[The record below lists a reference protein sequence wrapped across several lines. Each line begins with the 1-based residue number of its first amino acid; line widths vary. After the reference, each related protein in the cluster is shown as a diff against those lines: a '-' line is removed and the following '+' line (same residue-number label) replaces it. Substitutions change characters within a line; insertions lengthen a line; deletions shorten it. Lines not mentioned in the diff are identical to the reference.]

1 MTKILLTG
9 KNGQLGKELQ
19 PLLSTT
25 GELMAFGKEELDL
38 SNSDQIRDCIEK
50 HQPDIIINAGAYTA
64 VDKAESEPELA
75 HAVNSNAPK
84 IIAESA
90 EKIGARLFH
99 ISTDYV
105 FDGTKNKP
113 YTEQDQPHPIGVY
126 GKSKL
131 AGEEAIKNSCSN
143 YVILRTAWVYG
154 VYGKGNFVKTM
165 LRLGT
170 EREELKV
177 VSDQTGTPT
186 WTNDIAKAIM
196 GLVANLPSSPVQEIY
211 HFTNSGVASWYDF
224 SIAIFE
230 EAKVL
235 HFPLKIHRV
244 SPISTEEYP
253 TPAKRPAYSVL
264 SGEKIGKI
272 LGTPPPQ
279 WRVSL
284 REMLT
289 QLSTEK
295 Q

>member
-1 MTKILLTG
+1 MNKILLTG

-19 PLLSTT
+19 PLLSTI
-25 GELMAFGKEELDL
+25 GELIAFGKDELDL
-38 SNSDQIRDCIEK
+38 SNSDQIRDCVQK
-50 HQPDIIINAGAYTA
+50 HQPDIIINAGAYTS
-64 VDKAESEPELA
+64 VDRAESEPELA

-84 IIAESA
+84 ILAESA

-113 YTEQDQPHPIGVY
+113 YTEQDKTHPIGVY
-126 GKSKL
+126 GRSKQG
-131 AGEEAIKNSCSN
+131 GEEGIKSHCNN

-165 LRLGT
+165 LRLGQ

-177 VSDQTGTPT
+177 VFDQVGTPT

-196 GLVANLPSSPVQEIY
+196 GLIAKLPSSPVQEIY

-235 HFPLKIHRV
+235 HFPVTVHRV
-244 SPISTEEYP
+244 SPIPTEEYP

-289 QLSTEK
+289 QLSTQK
-295 Q
+295 